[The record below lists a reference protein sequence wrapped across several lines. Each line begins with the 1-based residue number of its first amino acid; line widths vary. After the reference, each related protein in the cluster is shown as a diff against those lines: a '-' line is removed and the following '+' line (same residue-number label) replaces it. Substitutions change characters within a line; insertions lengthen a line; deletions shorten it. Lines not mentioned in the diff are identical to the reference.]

1 MNLLATPMNKN
12 QSLEGLNED
21 ANLQKYDNIVSEL
34 IDDEKFIVQ
43 VNAPTPKM
51 GMDLVVAPLNGLQSM
66 EGVDDDYIQQSAS
79 YKVAKMKGANKALAG
94 DPPRIAEAEQI
105 LKRKLT
111 PQEVQQKR
119 VTEIEN
125 TDLYNQYRYENAKI
139 DLISVLKQLQKS
151 PNAKDLLSKRDEILR
166 RVSTTY
172 FNDNNE
178 DGINIDY
185 DEVSQE
191 INKLQKEER
200 YLAEQLRRY
209 GAKVPEKTK
218 DRYYKTIAQIQ
229 KLKSQVDEQKLPQPD
244 DAINKNEY
252 EADAIF
258 PNGDIDIDDGPVQHM
273 VDGQNAQIVREQPAK
288 IINLRDIKKQID
300 KVNKLHPLDYQRYLS
315 VGLPANGLDLNTP
328 SYQESNFQS
337 NKPDAPDIPQQS
349 IIGNRYDFTK
359 DIYGIVPKYSIDD
372 NLDLD
377 KVSKELINI
386 SKRNKSKKYFDE
398 TKNPFLSTGTDE
410 LNLIGLNGNGS
421 NGENELHNIN
431 KDTKQKRVRGLT
443 QGDLYNQNDLLN
455 IPEHN
460 EHGGLQMSSLVN
472 NMSHNENVPIKKYID
487 TITVEEKR
495 DKKNELLEKFKNRN
509 INNKR
514 QPIEVPNEIYGTK
527 QNNEAL
533 DLQNDEDK
541 KDLLLKDN
549 LGKKEEIFVVK
560 AEKPLS
566 LKEKYEKKKYG
577 KKEEVNLT
585 KSNKIKENYEKKR
598 YGEKGKNP
606 KGKGIEGY
614 PSQAELDR
622 LHNIKGTKYDTSY
635 LGPDSI
641 RYGQQI
647 STQNR
652 NDHPENNVSQPSQAY
667 KNALAYNQ
675 GLTGLVDFGNHILV
689 DALKSEI
696 GGLGIKVP
704 KRDLEHIKNQ
714 DAPFGRFAIDQRKL
728 NEGIISIRHPRTKHK
743 VYDLPNVQASQHLK
757 TVIKDILD
765 KRPLSVKDLDIHE
778 RRYLERLIHKSGI
791 NVELPQTLNEEPMHF
806 RGRGRPPSLVGD
818 ARQVLKNRFQILT
831 GEIQA
836 GNDSKE
842 IKKELYDVCQEM
854 VEKGLITSRQCRE
867 VIENF
872 C

>member
-460 EHGGLQMSSLVN
+460 EHGGLQMN
-472 NMSHNENVPIKKYID
+472 GMMRIIK
-487 TITVEEKR
+487 
-495 DKKNELLEKFKNRN
+495 N
-509 INNKR
+509 
-514 QPIEVPNEIYGTK
+514 
-527 QNNEAL
+527 
-533 DLQNDEDK
+533 EDK